1 MTDKQYNL
9 KLDIRECFKR
19 CRRPTQDAL
28 AFTMSVRAFRRLVRC
43 VIRQPKR
50 LARKTMFRCDERC
63 GNLRMGRNKQTCVMC
78 FFYRLHA
85 SKTIEQLF
93 FTSTRPYKKG
103 DRFQLNG
110 KTYVIL

>member
-1 MTDKQYNL
+1 MNFTPKKKVIEDW
-9 KLDIRECFKR
+9 LDFM
-19 CRRPTQDAL
+19 L
-28 AFTMSVRAFRRLVRC
+28 GVF
-43 VIRQPKR
+43 
-50 LARKTMFRCDERC
+50 C
-63 GNLRMGRNKQTCVMC
+63 GNLRTGRNKQTCVMC